1 MGVLLFL
8 LEDIHKAIA
17 GLGEGH
23 KGMVEY
29 KCVASTLLSCSSCK
43 DELIH

>member
-8 LEDIHKAIA
+8 LEDIHKTIA

-23 KGMVEY
+23 QGMVEY

>member
-8 LEDIHKAIA
+8 LEDIHTAIA

-23 KGMVEY
+23 KGIVEY
-29 KCVASTLLSCSSCK
+29 KCVASTLLSCSSCT
-43 DELIH
+43 DEVID